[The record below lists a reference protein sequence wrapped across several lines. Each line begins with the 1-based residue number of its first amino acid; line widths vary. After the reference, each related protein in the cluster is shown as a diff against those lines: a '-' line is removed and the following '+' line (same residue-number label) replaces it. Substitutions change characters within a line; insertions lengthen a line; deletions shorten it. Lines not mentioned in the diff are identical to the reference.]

1 MRYFKT
7 GLVKVIENQINTLE
21 IVKPQELPKDF
32 WINHIAST
40 FVETVKWWIDN
51 KLQQSPE
58 VINQYFMLA
67 IQG

>member
-1 MRYFKT
+1 
-7 GLVKVIENQINTLE
+7 LE

-40 FVETVKWWIDN
+40 FVETVKWWIEN